1 MRGLMIAGVWLGLLG
16 GAGFAQT
23 SPEGVPATQP
33 TAPDPSAASSSAVSA
48 GQAVPDLP
56 LAGDRPAAAAVAT
69 KERLTVRSYDLEV
82 HLRPADGGMSVLA
95 RMVLR
100 NDGAEPLKEIALEV
114 SGGLHWES
122 VSAVTG
128 GRTAKLPMRQT
139 VVDTDADHTGAAA
152 EAVLTLTEALG
163 PKQEVEIS
171 AIYSGVEGR
180 SAARLERI
188 GVPEADATAADWDEV
203 APGETFLR
211 GFGNALWYPVAAQP
225 VVLGGGAALLRAT
238 GEQRARNAGARMHVR
253 LVVEYVGEAPSL
265 AFLCGQMEPLRALGE
280 NQDAPVGEAPG
291 VATAELR
298 MGELGFRLPTVFV
311 VNEPA
316 VASRDGLMS
325 VVTTDASASPRFA
338 GAAAKVAPVLRDW
351 LGATPRQPVFAIDHP
366 GQAFE
371 DGALLV
377 MPMGA
382 PAKADAGTAELDYTL
397 AEALAHAW
405 FRARAVWL
413 DEGVAHLMQLLW
425 IEHNDGREA
434 ALEQMDGETH
444 ALALAEASVDGG
456 QALAGS
462 ESEGPRSEVFYRT
475 KAAAVLEMLRGV
487 VGDAVM
493 RRVLTGFAAAQPNSA
508 ETAAFERALET
519 ESGKDLRWF
528 FEDWVLHDRGL
539 PELRIVTVAVRPV
552 VGAVGAKMDGSLVVV
567 EVRNDGGAAAEVPV
581 TVRSG
586 GLTATER
593 LRIAGHSV
601 ASTRVVFQDRPVEV
615 QVNDGSVPEMI
626 ESTHVR
632 RIYPGD
638 SGPVTA
644 P

>member
-1 MRGLMIAGVWLGLLG
+1 MVSGFWLGLVG
-16 GAGFAQT
+16 GIGFAQVA
-23 SPEGVPATQP
+23 PPVPASD
-33 TAPDPSAASSSAVSA
+33 AVVASSSAATA
-48 GQAVPDLP
+48 GQGVPALP
-56 LAGDRPAAAAVAT
+56 MAGERPAAAEVAT
-69 KERLTVRSYDLEV
+69 TERLTVRSYDLEV

-100 NDGAEPLKEIALEV
+100 NDGAEPLKEIALEI

-128 GRTAKLPMRQT
+128 GRSAKVPMREA

-152 EAVLTLTEALG
+152 EAVLTLAEPLG
-163 PKQEVEIS
+163 PKQELAIS
-171 AIYSGVEGR
+171 AIYSGVVGR

-203 APGETFLR
+203 APGGTFLR
-211 GFGNALWYPVAAQP
+211 GFGNVLWYPLAAPP
-225 VVLGGGAALLRAT
+225 VFLGDGAALLRAA
-238 GEQRARNAGARMHVR
+238 GEQRARNAGAQMHLR

-265 AFLCGQMEPLRALGE
+265 AFLCGRLEPLRAVSE
-280 NQDAPVGEAPG
+280 NQDAPVAEAPG

-298 MGELGFRLPTVFV
+298 MQALGYRLPTLFV
-311 VNEPA
+311 VNQPA
-316 VASRDGLMS
+316 VASRDGLIS
-325 VVTTDASASPRFA
+325 AVTTDASALPRFA
-338 GAAAKVAPVLRDW
+338 GSAAKVAPVLRDW
-351 LGATPRQPVFAIDHP
+351 LGATPKEPVFVLDHP

-377 MPMGA
+377 MPMAA
-382 PAKADAGTAELDYTL
+382 PAKANAGTAELDYTV

-405 FRARAVWL
+405 FRSREVWL

-425 IEHNDGREA
+425 VEHADGREA
-434 ALEQMDGETH
+434 ALQQMDGETH
-444 ALALAEASVDGG
+444 ALALAEASTDGG
-456 QALAGS
+456 QPLAGAGS
-462 ESEGPRSEVFYRT
+462 EGARSEVFYRT
-475 KAAAVLEMLRGV
+475 KAAAVLEMLRGL
-487 VGDAVM
+487 VGDAVL
-493 RRVLTGFAAAQPNSA
+493 RRVLTGFAAGQPNGVD
-508 ETAAFERALET
+508 TAAFEHALET

-528 FEDWVLHDRGL
+528 FDDWVMNDRGL
-539 PELRIVTVAVRPV
+539 PELSIVTVAVRPV
-552 VGAVGAKMDGSLVVV
+552 VGAAGAKMEGSLVVV
-567 EVRNDGGAAAEVPV
+567 EVKNDGGAAADVPV

>member
-1 MRGLMIAGVWLGLLG
+1 MHLRRADAGV
-16 GAGFAQT
+16 
-23 SPEGVPATQP
+23 
-33 TAPDPSAASSSAVSA
+33 
-48 GQAVPDLP
+48 
-56 LAGDRPAAAAVAT
+56 
-69 KERLTVRSYDLEV
+69 
-82 HLRPADGGMSVLA
+82 SVLA

-100 NDGAEPLKEIALEV
+100 NDGAEPLREIALEI
-114 SGGLHWES
+114 SGALHWES
-122 VSAVTG
+122 VSAVAG

-152 EAVLTLTEALG
+152 EAVLTLAEPLR
-163 PKQEVEIS
+163 PKQTVEIS
-171 AIYSGVEGR
+171 AIYSGTVER

-203 APGETFLR
+203 GPGGTFLR
-211 GFGNALWYPVAAQP
+211 GFGNVLWYPVAAPP
-225 VVLGGGAALLRAT
+225 VFLGDGAAVLRAT
-238 GEQRARNAGARMHVR
+238 GEQRTRNAAAHMHLR

-265 AFLCGQMEPLRALGE
+265 AFLCGQMELLRAVSE
-280 NQDAPVGEAPG
+280 NQDAPVAEAPG
-291 VATAELR
+291 IATAEVRLP
-298 MGELGFRLPTVFV
+298 ELGFRLPTVFV
-311 VNEPA
+311 VNQPA
-316 VASRDGLMS
+316 VLSRDGLVS
-325 VVTTDASASPRFA
+325 AVTADASALPRFA
-338 GAAAKVAPVLRDW
+338 GSAAKVAPVLREW
-351 LGATPRQPVFAIDHP
+351 LGPSPKQPVFVIDHP

-377 MPMGA
+377 MPMAA
-382 PAKADAGTAELDYTL
+382 PAEPGAGTAELDYTV
-397 AEALAHAW
+397 AEALGHAW
-405 FRARAVWL
+405 FQSREVWL

-425 IEHNDGREA
+425 LEHTGGRAA
-434 ALEQMDGETH
+434 ALAQMETEAH

-456 QALAGS
+456 EALAGS
-462 ESEGPRSEVFYRT
+462 GSEGARSEVFYRT
-475 KAAAVLEMLRGV
+475 KAATVLEMLRGL

-493 RRVLTGFAAAQPNSA
+493 RRVLTQMVTGPVGSVD
-508 ETAAFERALET
+508 TSGFERALEA

-539 PELRIVTVAVRPV
+539 PELSIVTVAVRPLA
-552 VGAVGAKMDGSLVVV
+552 GAAGKVDGSLVVV
-567 EVRNDGGAAAEVPV
+567 EVKNDGGAAAEVPV

-593 LRIAGHSV
+593 LRVVGHSV
-601 ASTRVVFQDRPVEV
+601 ASTRVVFQGRPDEV

-632 RIYPGD
+632 RVTRAD